1 MNTSTKPI
9 TIKSLPSPKGHLIL
23 GHLPQFNV
31 SNKHQVLEHWVDECG
46 DLFKINFIGKEFIVS
61 ANPELNVDIL
71 KLRPEKFRRF
81 SKINEI
87 LTEMGI
93 VGVFNAEGDTWKKH
107 RKPTSEALNLKK
119 VKGYYPTIN
128 KTTQQLLNKW
138 KTYAENE
145 TEVDVQKELVRYTI
159 DITTAIAFGYQ
170 LDTLNNKED
179 DFQKHLELIF
189 PMVNNRITAPIA
201 LWRIYKQKKDKALDN
216 SLKAI
221 EKIIHQFIKEAKER
235 LTENPE
241 LKENPSN
248 FLEALLVEQ
257 ENENMFSDDEIYGN
271 VFSILL
277 AGEDTTSNSISW
289 ALFYLAQHPE
299 IVKKVRDEATVIYSD
314 SQVPETTQ
322 ALSKLKYANTVAQE
336 AIRLKPVTPNLYMQ
350 ANENITLHNLY
361 IPKNT
366 SIMLQN
372 KVAQTAEQYFS
383 NPNEFIPERWLK
395 SGCPMQKKHSPDIIK
410 AFGGGARFCPGMN
423 LAMHEMTIAIST
435 ICKQFDF
442 SLTVNPADVKEGFA
456 FTMFP
461 ENLVIKIKKAQTNK
475 PI

>member
-1 MNTSTKPI
+1 MPTNTKP
-9 TIKSLPSPKGHLIL
+9 TSIKSLPSPKGNFIL

-31 SNKHQVLEHWVDECG
+31 SNKHQVLERWVDECG
-46 DLFKINFIGKEFIVS
+46 DLFKINFVGNEFVVS
-61 ANPELNVDIL
+61 ANPELNADIL

-93 VGVFNAEGDTWKKH
+93 VGVFNAEGDTWKRH

-119 VKGYYPTIN
+119 VKDYYPTIS
-128 KTTQQLLNKW
+128 KTTKQLLNKW
-138 KTYAENE
+138 KIYAENK
-145 TEVDVQKELVRYTI
+145 TKVDIQKELVRYTI

-170 LDTLNNKED
+170 LDTLNHKED

-189 PMVNNRITAPIA
+189 PMVNERITAPIA
-201 LWRIYKQKKDKALDN
+201 LWRIYKKKKDRALDN
-216 SLKAI
+216 SLNAI
-221 EKIIHQFIKEAKER
+221 EKTIHQFIKEAKQR
-235 LTENPE
+235 LATTPE

-248 FLEALLVEQ
+248 FLETLLVEQ
-257 ENENMFSDDEIYGN
+257 ENENKFTDDEIYGN

-289 ALFYLAQHPE
+289 ALFYLAQHPD
-299 IVKKVRDEATVIYSD
+299 ILKKVRKEAIETYS
-314 SQVPETTQ
+314 SSLVPETTQ
-322 ALSKLKYANTVAQE
+322 LLNKLKYANAVAQE

-350 ANENITLHNLY
+350 ANEDITLHDLH

-372 KVAQTAEQYFS
+372 KVAQTSEQYFS
-383 NPNEFIPERWLK
+383 DPNKFTPERWIK
-395 SGCPMQKKHSPDIIK
+395 SGCPMQKNHSPDIIK

-423 LAMHEMTIAIST
+423 LAMHEMTIAISA
-435 ICKQFDF
+435 ICKQFDL
-442 SLTVNPADVKEGFA
+442 SLTVKPEEIKEQFA

-461 ENLVIKIKKAQTNK
+461 ENLILNIKSTN
-475 PI
+475 

>member
-1 MNTSTKPI
+1 MHINKKPT
-9 TIKSLPSPKGHLIL
+9 TIKSLPSPKGNFIL

-31 SNKHQVLEHWVDECG
+31 SNKHQVLERWVDECG
-46 DLFKINFIGKEFIVS
+46 NLFKINFIGKEFVVS
-61 ANPELNVDIL
+61 ANPELNADIL

-93 VGVFNAEGDTWKKH
+93 VGVFNAEGDTWKRH

-119 VKGYYPTIN
+119 VKGYYPTIS
-128 KTTQQLLNKW
+128 KTTKQLLNKW
-138 KTYAENE
+138 EIYAKNKTK
-145 TEVDVQKELVRYTI
+145 VDTQKELVRYTI
-159 DITTAIAFGYQ
+159 DITTAIAFGYK
-170 LDTLNNKED
+170 LDTLNHQED

-189 PMVNNRITAPIA
+189 PMVNERITAPIA
-201 LWRIYKQKKDKALDN
+201 LWRIYKQKKDRALDN

-221 EKIIHQFIKEAKER
+221 EEIIHQFIKEAKER
-235 LTENPE
+235 LAISPK
-241 LKENPSN
+241 LKDNPSN

-257 ENENMFSDDEIYGN
+257 ENENTFSDDEIYGN

-289 ALFYLAQHPE
+289 ALFYLSQHPE
-299 IVKKVRDEATVIYSD
+299 IVKKVRAEAQEIYAG
-314 SQVPETTQ
+314 SQVPESTQ
-322 ALSKLKYANTVAQE
+322 LLNKLKYANAVAQE

-350 ANENITLHNLY
+350 ANEDITLHNLY
-361 IPKNT
+361 IPKDT

-372 KVAQTAEQYFS
+372 KVTQTSDQYFS
-383 NPNEFIPERWLK
+383 KPNDFIPERWLK
-395 SGCPMQKKHSPDIIK
+395 TGCPMLQKHTPDMIK

-423 LAMHEMTIAIST
+423 LAMYEMTIAIST
-435 ICKQFDF
+435 ICNQFDF
-442 SLTVNPADVKEGFA
+442 SLAVKPEDVKEQFA

-461 ENLVIKIKKAQTNK
+461 ENLILNIKSVN
-475 PI
+475 